1 MNKSLLNILW
11 AMLLPFVMSA
21 CSPEDYGDANI
32 DLVPSITNYA
42 DSITVTVDQTTNL
55 VTLQMN
61 SKGVM
66 PVWIFEDGTTSNENG
81 YEMTVR
87 LAGTYTLEVKVAN
100 KYGIS
105 DGSVTRTYTLNNTLL
120 DEDLITNLC
129 GGLESST
136 KEWVWNSE
144 ADGHF
149 GCGESYDNPINWWSC
164 AANGKDGWGM
174 YDDIFTFGYNGGGTS
189 GSYIYNPGDGGTVYV
204 NTGCTFSPLGEY
216 NTNDGNDYMA
226 TVAIQNTTWTLVYE
240 GNDLYLEF
248 PAGTLVGYVPNE
260 DTYNAPK
267 FKIISLTSD
276 KIDMVCYNGSIAWK
290 YEFLS
295 KEVFDSGADAE
306 IDGSKYST
314 AIVGTWVWDETTAG
328 HFGCGSTALTPT
340 DWWSCGAEEKAGY
353 GLYDDT
359 LTFDASGNY
368 TFNPGAGGT
377 IYCNWATYSFMDPTM
392 LYYSGDGSTDFQY
405 PVSSQTTT
413 YTITNDGS
421 TYYLEFPAKTYV
433 SYLPSEEVYNNPK
446 YQITKMTNSL
456 IEFSSLGTGI
466 SWRYRFVKV
475 N

>member
-1 MNKSLLNILW
+1 
-11 AMLLPFVMSA
+11 
-21 CSPEDYGDANI
+21 
-32 DLVPSITNYA
+32 
-42 DSITVTVDQTTNL
+42 
-55 VTLQMN
+55 
-61 SKGVM
+61 
-66 PVWIFEDGTTSNENG
+66 
-81 YEMTVR
+81 
-87 LAGTYTLEVKVAN
+87 
-100 KYGIS
+100 
-105 DGSVTRTYTLNNTLL
+105 
-120 DEDLITNLC
+120 
-129 GGLESST
+129 
-136 KEWVWNSE
+136 
-144 ADGHF
+144 
-149 GCGESYDNPINWWSC
+149 
-164 AANGKDGWGM
+164 
-174 YDDIFTFGYNGGGTS
+174 
-189 GSYIYNPGDGGTVYV
+189 
-204 NTGCTFSPLGEY
+204 
-216 NTNDGNDYMA
+216 
-226 TVAIQNTTWTLVYE
+226 
-240 GNDLYLEF
+240 
-248 PAGTLVGYVPNE
+248 
-260 DTYNAPK
+260 
-267 FKIISLTSD
+267 
-276 KIDMVCYNGSIAWK
+276 
-290 YEFLS
+290 
-295 KEVFDSGADAE
+295 
-306 IDGSKYST
+306 
-314 AIVGTWVWDETTAG
+314 VWDETTAG